1 MAEILGWHNDEDDS
15 KNGRVRGNMF
25 PKDKLPERINRLEE
39 LANNLW
45 WSWHTR
51 ARDLFRAL
59 DYPLWR
65 LGGHNPVKQLRE
77 ISTDKLAAA
86 ATDPTFLNPYDSV
99 MSSFDADISAKD
111 SWFATKY
118 PSVLDGP
125 VAYFSMEFAIH
136 NSLPIYA
143 GGLGVL
149 AGDLCKE
156 ACDLG
161 LPLVG
166 VGFMYPQ
173 GYFHQ
178 HISAEGWQEE
188 TYRQLDFDE
197 APINPIN
204 PINPVPRSNWCGPLI
219 QIELGDRP
227 LYIGVWQVYL
237 GRVDFYLLCC
247 DVEGNMPQDRQLCA
261 RLYTADQEQRIQQEI
276 VLGIGGVRALRALG
290 INPSVWHANEGHNA
304 FMMLERV
311 REEVEKGATFTEALQ
326 KVEATTVFT
335 THTPVAAGHDVFPIP
350 LVEKYF
356 HGYWESLGISRET
369 FLELGRQ
376 DGAGDQSF
384 NMTVLALKLAEHR
397 NAVSQLHGK
406 VTRRMWHKLWPE
418 VKEDETPISYITN
431 GIHVPTWVAPEMSRL
446 YEKHLGQDVSKRYD
460 DANLRELVLNIPGE
474 ELWAVRQILKRKLIG
489 AMVER
494 ARQCSTERECTARQ
508 VLAMG
513 ALLDPEVLTIGFVRR
528 FTEYKRPALIFHDIE
543 RLKRTVTDR
552 WHSVQIIFAGKS
564 HPADLPSKQLL
575 QHVYALATDHEFQGR
590 IAFVEDYDMH
600 MARYLVQGVDVWLN
614 TPRRLQ
620 EACGTSGMKAS
631 VNGVLHLSVRDGW
644 WHEGYNGANGW
655 AIGDEFR
662 VYGPSEED
670 NSDAEALYR
679 LLEEEI
685 VPLYYQRDRGG
696 VPHGWM
702 HVVKEAIGSIVP
714 LFCARRMLK
723 EYVEQMYIPAA
734 RK

>member
-1 MAEILGWHNDEDDS
+1 MS
-15 KNGRVRGNMF
+15 
-25 PKDKLPERINRLEE
+25 PKGKLPTRINRLEE

-45 WSWHTR
+45 WSWHPQ

-65 LGGHNPVKQLRE
+65 SGGHNPVKQLRE

-86 ATDPTFLNPYDSV
+86 ATDPAFLNLYDSV
-99 MSSFDADISAKD
+99 MSTFDAEISAKD

-118 PSVLDGP
+118 PNALDGP

-156 ACDLG
+156 ACDLE

-188 TYRQLDFDE
+188 VYEQLDFNE
-197 APINPIN
+197 APIN
-204 PINPVPRSNWCGPLI
+204 PINPVPRSKWCGPLI
-219 QIELGDRP
+219 QVELGGRP
-227 LYIGVWQVYL
+227 LYIGVWQVCL
-237 GRVDFYLLCC
+237 GRVNIYLLCC
-247 DVEGNMPQDRQLCA
+247 NVEGNMPQDQQLCA
-261 RLYTADQEQRIQQEI
+261 RLYTADQEQRIQQE
-276 VLGIGGVRALRALG
+276 VTLGIGGVRALRALG
-290 INPSVWHANEGHNA
+290 IKPSVWHANEGHSA

-311 REEVEKGATFTEALQ
+311 REEIEKGATFTEALQ
-326 KVEATTVFT
+326 KIQATTIFT
-335 THTPVAAGHDVFPIP
+335 THTPVAAGHDVFSIS
-350 LVEKYF
+350 LVEKYL
-356 HGYWESLGISRET
+356 HGYWESLGINRET
-369 FLELGRQ
+369 FLELGQQ
-376 DGAGDQSF
+376 DGTSDQTF
-384 NMTVLALKLAEHR
+384 NMTVLALKAADHR

-406 VTRRMWHKLWPE
+406 VARRMWHGLWPE
-418 VKEDETPISYITN
+418 VKEDETPISHITN
-431 GIHVPTWVAPEMSRL
+431 GIHVPTWAALEMSRL
-446 YEKHLGQDVSKRYD
+446 YEKHLGQGVSKRYD
-460 DANLRELVLNIPGE
+460 DTNLRELVLNIPDE
-474 ELWAVRQILKRKLIG
+474 ELWAVRQILKRKLMG

-494 ARQCSTERECTARQ
+494 ARQCSTERECTAQQ
-508 VLAMG
+508 VWAMG

-528 FTEYKRPALIFHDIE
+528 FTEYKRPELIFHDIE
-543 RLKRTVTDR
+543 RFKRTVTDK
-552 WHSVQIIFAGKS
+552 WHPVQIIFAGKS

-575 QHVYALATDHEFQGR
+575 HHVYTLATDNEFQGR

-631 VNGVLHLSVRDGW
+631 VNGVLNLSIRDGW
-644 WHEGYNGANGW
+644 WYEGYNGTNGW
-655 AIGDEFR
+655 AIGDEVKAR
-662 VYGPSEED
+662 DPGEED
-670 NSDAEALYR
+670 KLDAGALYR

-685 VPLYYQRDRGG
+685 IPLYYQRDRAG

-702 HVVKEAIGSIVP
+702 HMVKEAIGSIVP
-714 LFCARRMLK
+714 VFCTRRMLK